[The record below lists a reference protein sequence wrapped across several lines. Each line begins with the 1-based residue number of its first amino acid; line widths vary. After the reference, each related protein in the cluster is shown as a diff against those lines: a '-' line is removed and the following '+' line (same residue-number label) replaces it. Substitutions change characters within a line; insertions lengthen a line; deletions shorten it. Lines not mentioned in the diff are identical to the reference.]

1 MRVAYLINQYPKVS
15 HTFIRR
21 EILALERQGHE
32 VVRIALRGWDDE
44 LMDEEDE
51 AERER
56 TRYVLQDGMVPLL
69 LAVARMV
76 VVRPVRFMR
85 AFKLASHM
93 SRKAER
99 PLPIH
104 LIYLAEACRIA
115 LWLQAAGVQHL
126 HAHFGTNPAEIAM
139 QVHVLGGPRWSFTV
153 HGPEEFDKALLIGL
167 AEKIRRCSFVVA
179 ICSYGRSQLY
189 RLISHE
195 HWPKVE
201 VIHCGVE
208 PAFFSNIADTTP
220 IETRLVC
227 IGRLCEQKGQLM
239 LIEASRRLSEDGIEF
254 NLVLVGDGDMR
265 AEIETLVASY
275 ELQTKVRITGW
286 VSNDQVRGELLS
298 ARALVLPS
306 FAEGL
311 PVVIME
317 AMALRRPVISTFVGG
332 IPELITSGEHGW
344 LVPAGDVERLAIAL
358 RACLEGPPDLLERMG
373 SAALQRVSERHNL
386 DMEVRKLARLFSS
399 PTELKSHA

>member
-1 MRVAYLINQYPKVS
+1 
-15 HTFIRR
+15 
-21 EILALERQGHE
+21 
-32 VVRIALRGWDDE
+32 
-44 LMDEEDE
+44 
-51 AERER
+51 
-56 TRYVLQDGMVPLL
+56 
-69 LAVARMV
+69 
-76 VVRPVRFMR
+76 
-85 AFKLASHM
+85 
-93 SRKAER
+93 
-99 PLPIH
+99 
-104 LIYLAEACRIA
+104 
-115 LWLQAAGVQHL
+115 
-126 HAHFGTNPAEIAM
+126 
-139 QVHVLGGPRWSFTV
+139 
-153 HGPEEFDKALLIGL
+153 
-167 AEKIRRCSFVVA
+167 
-179 ICSYGRSQLY
+179 
-189 RLISHE
+189 
-195 HWPKVE
+195 
-201 VIHCGVE
+201 
-208 PAFFSNIADTTP
+208 
-220 IETRLVC
+220 
-227 IGRLCEQKGQLM
+227 M